1 MATNPYNDNFSSGEW
16 VKETPAQVFIIVS
29 GSQVNYSAQRLPTN
43 QTVARDLSLGNALGK
58 TLDNT
63 RWRWRFHLL
72 FDNPNGLRHS
82 SPFDFGTQHLM
93 CAVSNMPAT
102 VNQKTGTTEKSI
114 GLRISN
120 SSANGSGAFG
130 FEASLIPY
138 FKNGTTQTAP
148 TSSTGAFNPIPA
160 QQTTQFFQIER
171 KSLTLVRWSLFSDAT
186 FGTEIDFVE
195 GTVPSAVTGL
205 QYMKVGN
212 WN

>member
-1 MATNPYNDNFSSGEW
+1 MATNPYIDNFSTGEW
-16 VKETPAQVFIIVS
+16 VKDTPAQVFITVA

-43 QTVARDLSLGNALGK
+43 QTVARDLSLSNALGK

-63 RWRWRFHLL
+63 QWRWRFHLL
-72 FDNPNGLRHS
+72 FDSPNGLRHS

-93 CAVSNMPAT
+93 CSVSDQPAT
-102 VNQKTGTTEKSI
+102 SNQRTGITEKSI

-120 SSANGSGAFG
+120 NSGTGSGAFG
-130 FEASLIPY
+130 FEASLVPY
-138 FKNGTTQTAP
+138 FKNGTAQTGPTAP
-148 TSSTGAFNPIPA
+148 TGSFNPIPA

-171 KSLTLVRWSLFSDAT
+171 KSATLVRWSLFSDGT
-186 FGTEIDFVE
+186 FSSEIDFVE

>member
-1 MATNPYNDNFSSGEW
+1 MATNPYIDNFSGSEW
-16 VKETPAQVFIIVS
+16 VKETSGQILIVLA
-29 GSQVNYSAQRLPTN
+29 GSQVNYNTQRGPTN
-43 QTVARDLSLGNALGK
+43 QTVARDLSLANSLGK
-58 TLDNT
+58 VLDNN
-63 RWRWRFHLL
+63 RWRWRFHIA

-82 SPFDFGTQHLM
+82 SPFDFGTQHLL
-93 CAVSNMPAT
+93 CSASNMPAT

-120 SSANGSGAFG
+120 SSATGSGAFG

-138 FKNGTTQTAP
+138 YKNGTGQTSP
-148 TSSTGAFNPIPA
+148 SSPTGAFNPIPA

-171 KSLTLVRWSLFSDAT
+171 KSATVVRWSLFSDAT